1 MAARAR
7 CAIGKLGRR
16 RRIWPV
22 ETVNDAGINLCPLGN
37 AAIASRRQRK
47 EKSRMLYRSHN
58 IFDQA
63 LVMMIV
69 ILLRSQAEKGL
80 RHPQDIAQNS
90 TNCPSIDAA
99 KSLYSADL

>member
-1 MAARAR
+1 LENSGAVA
-7 CAIGKLGRR
+7 
-16 RRIWPV
+16 RIWPV

-37 AAIASRRQRK
+37 AAIASRRRRK

-80 RHPQDIAQNS
+80 RDPEDITQNS
-90 TNCPSIDAA
+90 TNWPSIDAA
-99 KSLYSADL
+99 KSLYSANL